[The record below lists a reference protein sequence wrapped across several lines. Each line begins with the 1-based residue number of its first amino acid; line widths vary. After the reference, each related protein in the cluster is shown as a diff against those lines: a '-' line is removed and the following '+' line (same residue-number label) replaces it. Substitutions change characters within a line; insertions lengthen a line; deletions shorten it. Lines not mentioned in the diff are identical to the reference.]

1 MQLTVIQSRVVR
13 SCDFRVGGRLSL
25 SKEKQEMKMKTQ
37 EVGLLSDEELSTVTG
52 GTMITKCYDG
62 KDMMTVNVPIGG
74 GNVLIV
80 SATSDWHHAGVY
92 PG

>member
-1 MQLTVIQSRVVR
+1 MN
-13 SCDFRVGGRLSL
+13 
-25 SKEKQEMKMKTQ
+25 TQ
-37 EVGLLSDEELSTVTG
+37 EPGLLTDEVLSTVAG

-62 KDMMTVNVPIGG
+62 KDMLTVNVPLGG

-92 PG
+92 KA

>member
-1 MQLTVIQSRVVR
+1 V
-13 SCDFRVGGRLSL
+13 
-25 SKEKQEMKMKTQ
+25 KQEMKMNTQ
-37 EVGLLSDEELSTVTG
+37 ELSLLTDEKLSTVAG
-52 GTMITKCYDG
+52 GTTVTKCDDG
-62 KDMMTVNVPIGG
+62 KNMLTVNVNLGG